1 MASKD
6 FYGILGVKKNAAD
19 SEIKKAYR
27 KLARKYHP
35 DVNPGNKEAEE
46 KFKSVSEAHEVLSD
60 PEKRKIYDEFGSEG
74 MRAGFDPEQARQYRQ
89 WQEAGGSGKRAGG
102 FGGGFSSDQ
111 GEFRYSGFEDVFSD
125 LFGSGG
131 SAGAAS
137 GPAKGRDIEST
148 LEIDFNTAIKGA
160 TTRITLQMDLSCAN
174 CGGTGRVSAS
184 KDSVCKTCKGT
195 GQTKV
200 AQGPF
205 NFSQPCPECVGTG
218 RSGEICPNCKGTGTV
233 AGAETID
240 VNIPVGVNDGSR
252 IRLSGKGGPGRAGGP
267 PGDLY
272 IITRVATHPIFKRE
286 GDSLRVEIP
295 VTVSEAMIGAEV
307 TVPTPEG
314 PVQLKIP
321 KGTKSGQR
329 LRLKGKGVPN
339 LKTKVPGDLY
349 VTVRVQTPSTD
360 NPEALAAAHT
370 LDRFYR
376 GDIRRDIRL

>member
-1 MASKD
+1 
-6 FYGILGVKKNAAD
+6 
-19 SEIKKAYR
+19 
-27 KLARKYHP
+27 
-35 DVNPGNKEAEE
+35 
-46 KFKSVSEAHEVLSD
+46 
-60 PEKRKIYDEFGSEG
+60 
-74 MRAGFDPEQARQYRQ
+74 
-89 WQEAGGSGKRAGG
+89 
-102 FGGGFSSDQ
+102 
-111 GEFRYSGFEDVFSD
+111 
-125 LFGSGG
+125 
-131 SAGAAS
+131 
-137 GPAKGRDIEST
+137 
-148 LEIDFNTAIKGA
+148 
-160 TTRITLQMDLSCAN
+160 MDLSCAN
-174 CGGTGRVSAS
+174 CGGTGRVSAT

-205 NFSQPCPECVGTG
+205 NFSQPCPECGGTG
-218 RSGEICPNCKGTGTV
+218 RSGEICPSCKGTGTV

-376 GDIRRDIRL
+376 VDIRRDIRL

>member
-35 DVNPGNKEAEE
+35 DFNPGNKEAEE

-125 LFGSGG
+125 LFGSGR

-148 LEIDFNTAIKGA
+148 LEIDFHTAIKGA
-160 TTRITLQMDLSCAN
+160 TTRITLQKDLSCAN

-205 NFSQPCPECVGTG
+205 NFSQPCPECGGTG
-218 RSGEICPNCKGTGTV
+218 RSGEICPSCKGTGSV

-240 VNIPVGVNDGSR
+240 VNIPAGVNDGSR
-252 IRLSGKGGPGRAGGP
+252 IRLSGKGGPGRVGGP